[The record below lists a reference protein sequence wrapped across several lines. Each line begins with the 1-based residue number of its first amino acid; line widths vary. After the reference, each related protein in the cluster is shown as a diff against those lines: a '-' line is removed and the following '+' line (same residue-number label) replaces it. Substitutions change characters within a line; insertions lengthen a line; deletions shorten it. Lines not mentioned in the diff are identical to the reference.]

1 MLIKISEIRENKGRR
16 LAEVA
21 KVKELAESIEQIGL
35 INPITVAETNNQYLL
50 VAGLHR
56 LEAHKILGKDKIEA
70 SILTGTDLELELVEI
85 DENLIRNELHYIELD
100 DLMLR
105 KKQIYEE
112 MYPETKKGAKNQHTK
127 VLNEI
132 ISDSKPSFSKDTAI
146 KTGQSERN
154 IQLSTQR
161 AENLIPEAKSI
172 LREKEITKTEA
183 TLLAKEEPT
192 QQKRITKILQDGKV
206 TTIKDAQKEIKKE
219 EKKQELVEKKQEYE
233 ERVEQVKKEDNP
245 KRVDIENT
253 DKKFRIIYA
262 DPCWS
267 YNDKQNT
274 DKLGGAEKHYD
285 TMSIREL
292 SELPVK
298 EITEDNA
305 VLFLW
310 VTSPLLEESFEVIK
324 AWGFKYKTSFIWD
337 KIKHNMGHYNSVRHE
352 FLLIATKGS
361 CTPDNKKLYDS
372 VQSIERTEHSA
383 KPKEF
388 MDIIDDL
395 YVYGDRLEMFAR
407 EGDRENWLYW
417 GNEI

>member
-16 LAEVA
+16 LADVS
-21 KVKELAESIEQIGL
+21 KVEELAESIEQIGL
-35 INPITVAETNNQYLL
+35 INPITVAERDNKYIL

-56 LEAHKILGKDKIEA
+56 LEAYKLLGKDKIEA
-70 SILTGTDLELELVEI
+70 SILTGTDLEIELAEI
-85 DENLIRNELHYIELD
+85 DENLVRNELHYTELD
-100 DLMLR
+100 DLILR
-105 KKQIYEE
+105 KKVIYEE
-112 MYPETKKGAKNQHTK
+112 MYPDTKHGGDRNSESFKTT
-127 VLNEI
+127 LCRFE
-132 ISDSKPSFSKDTAI
+132 KPSFSKDTSD

-154 IQLSTQR
+154 IQRSTQR
-161 AENLIPEAKSI
+161 AENLIPEAKPI
-172 LREKEITKTEA
+172 LREKDITKTEA
-183 TLLAKEEPT
+183 TTLARQEPEV
-192 QQKRITKILQDGKV
+192 QKRIIKILQEGKV
-206 TTIKDAQKEIKKE
+206 ETVNQAYQEVRKE
-219 EKKQELVEKKQEYE
+219 EKKQELEEKKKEYT
-233 ERVEQVKKEDNP
+233 ERVEQVKKEDNL

-274 DKLGGAEKHYD
+274 DKLGGAIKHYD
-285 TMSIREL
+285 TMSIKEL
-292 SELPVK
+292 SELPVR
-298 EITEDNA
+298 EIIEDNA

-324 AWGFKYKTSFIWD
+324 AWGFKYKSSFIWD
-337 KIKHNMGHYNSVRHE
+337 KVKHNMGHYNSVRHE
-352 FLLIATKGS
+352 FLLIATRGS

-372 VQSIERTEHSA
+372 VQSIERTEHSS

-395 YVYGDRLEMFAR
+395 YIYGNRLEMFAR
-407 EGDRENWLYW
+407 EQHKDNWLYW

>member
-1 MLIKISEIRENKGRR
+1 MNLNINQELKELIPKLQQEEYQLLEKNIIEEGCRDSLIVWDNTIIDGHNRYEICNKHNIEFTTENMNFENMSQAKNWMIDNQLARRNLTDSQRRYYIGKRYEEENLGHGGDRKSSGNNFHLNKTSESLAKENNISERTVRNNANYSKAIDRIREEDK
-16 LAEVA
+16 EVA
-21 KVKELAESIEQIGL
+21 
-35 INPITVAETNNQYLL
+35 N
-50 VAGLHR
+50 
-56 LEAHKILGKDKIEA
+56 KIL
-70 SILTGTDLELELVEI
+70 T
-85 DENLIRNELHYIELD
+85 
-100 DLMLR
+100 
-105 KKQIYEE
+105 EE
-112 MYPETKKGAKNQHTK
+112 
-127 VLNEI
+127 
-132 ISDSKPSFSKDTAI
+132 I
-146 KTGQSERN
+146 KTSN
-154 IQLSTQR
+154 
-161 AENLIPEAKSI
+161 
-172 LREKEITKTEA
+172 KEVIEF
-183 TLLAKEEPT
+183 AKEEPEK
-192 QQKRITKILQDGKV
+192 QKKIIELIQVGKV
-206 TTIKDAQKEIKKE
+206 TTIKDAQKEIKNI
-219 EKKQELVEKKQEYE
+219 EKKQELVEKKREYKN
-233 ERVEQVKKEDNP
+233 RVEQASESKHSKK
-245 KRVDIENT
+245 VDIENT

-298 EITEDNA
+298 EITENNA

-310 VTSPLLEESFEVIK
+310 VTSPLLEESFEVVK

-407 EGDRENWLYW
+407 EGDREKWLYW